1 MNRLSRLV
9 LVAALAVTASWL
21 SAFQASASGF
31 CQIWCDNGRIV
42 SGDSASYGD
51 CLQSALANCDGG
63 GGTFC
68 YSGYPCQS
76 W

>member
-1 MNRLSRLV
+1 MNRLSRLL
-9 LVAALAVTASWL
+9 LVAALAIAATWL
-21 SAFQASASGF
+21 SAPSAQAAGY
-31 CQIWCDNGRIV
+31 CQIWCDNGRVV
-42 SGDSASYGD
+42 SGYNDSYGD
-51 CLQSALANCDGG
+51 CLQAALANCDGG